1 MKKKFAMSAALGLL
15 SALNLAAAE
24 PANSFALEWNCKNDI
39 SIPYEIAIDR
49 TKLDKLAG
57 IPQNASI
64 KAVAVTF
71 AGEQELDTKII
82 PGNTAGKELLRF
94 TVPAGTGKLYAKVEK
109 SDKKLSCVNTSDNLF
124 AGALLNAKKWKS
136 SASDTKICT
145 VEKKLHIDVN
155 HIGYSTTKYMV
166 DLPAEYAGTPAVFEL
181 ELKSRAKLTWGGGV
195 KVEQY
200 DAKGNLLPE
209 SLVQPRWTSHMRAPD
224 VKTHYQEYGFFHK
237 DAKRIAFCLEYA
249 TTAYKYDNHGL
260 EVKNKKDY
268 LPKLEISKLAV
279 RQAQELP
286 FPAYNSK
293 LFVKGVSGTPGDC
306 AIVLDGNTIFH
317 YSPNSHA
324 VYSEGKQVKSDNECF
339 WPQND
344 ATVEA
349 WINPQWKKRESRQ
362 LCLFEAKVNYGPR
375 PKNKAIRK
383 KLDAIFN
390 ASYASRSGK
399 WTITVYDGKEKY
411 NTFTFNHKL
420 DIKKWTHVA
429 IQYGKDGFECFING
443 KKVFS
448 DPDFSFKKRK
458 ISPEFQ
464 YNEQIAQIVSVG
476 NNADSARNKINSAPP
491 VMVDMLRISG
501 GKRYAE
507 DFTPAKNVKLDNKT
521 FALFDFDHSIDG
533 KSARGLGAVYGSL
546 NSTTTFLRERTFA
559 YNGKTIQYFSPK
571 LLDASNPSKVLN
583 ILNYPDMPTVADFKS
598 ARKNTVVK
606 YSAQAGS
613 RKELDIPAK
622 SYMDYIEIACPDD
635 VKELRHPIL
644 VANDELDTR
653 SFGDIADSLKHIKV
667 SDYEKANLLFNLV
680 LKASDYFMT
689 HQATIL
695 AHTDNVKHSSYQALT
710 LFNSYCGFECG
721 PLNNMA
727 ANMFTCAGLLPATQ
741 TAGYGHSFQ
750 QVFFD
755 GKNHVYDLSAQ
766 RFFPGLDNE
775 TAASLHELDIENGA
789 FLRWGRGSGSFSRQG
804 YTRGYSRHVPG
815 MQKRIA
821 YTLHPGEKARFYFY
835 NDGNY
840 NDIQTSRCIDPRA
853 VHPSD
858 PFPYSKKHRL
868 AVKAPAEVVSKEQLY
883 QVHRPFPHYS
893 NAYFSFNGK
902 PTKQNK
908 AFSRITANDFCYEVN
923 LPYPI
928 VAGRYNA
935 ETVDGKAVDIE
946 ISTDGG
952 KTFRKLFTGKDG
964 RAVYAVRARHA
975 YFIKVNA
982 PIDKVAKFDAYTE
995 VQFNSRVQNCKLKEG
1010 SNAILFKAENGNR
1023 ADITVAYRSDVKEL
1037 VIEDAP
1043 YSGAMPGFERQL
1055 TAVEPGNSV
1064 THTVTG
1070 ASADAKVSSTCGIEA
1085 KLADGKL
1092 TITAKKDIASPRFD
1106 NVVIDDNGAKKELT
1120 VLVADKVRLI
1130 LAKNAVPAKGTKLIT
1145 ANSKCVQDCLVSKK
1159 GGNEMVFNFKE
1170 IPAGDYTIWLLSRM
1184 KSQEAVSKTSRDG
1197 GRQDMGLVLPEGQT
1211 IDIDPEV
1218 MKRGMKITGIRN
1230 PKLVPVIT
1238 GINVGSEFY
1247 KAKYG
1252 KGKGRFR
1259 WDCRMDNDHN
1269 KFPYF
1274 SPRWTALQ
1282 KSSSLVIRANND
1294 KEIEVAA
1301 MLITPRTDRAFR
1313 AELMKI
1319 LCGLN
1324 CEPWKVATHQSK

>member
-1 MKKKFAMSAALGLL
+1 MKKTFAMTAAFGLL
-15 SALNLAAAE
+15 TTFQLAAAE
-24 PANSFALEWNCKNDI
+24 SANSFALEWNCKNNT
-39 SIPYEIAIDR
+39 SIPYEIALDR
-49 TKLDKLAG
+49 AKLDKLAG

-64 KAVAVTF
+64 KAVAVTSD
-71 AGEQELDTKII
+71 GEKELDTKII
-82 PGNTAGKELLRF
+82 PGNTEGKELLRF
-94 TVPAGTGKLYAKVEK
+94 TVPAGTGKLYAKVED

-124 AGALLNAKKWKS
+124 AGALQDAKKWKS
-136 SASDTKICT
+136 SVSSTKIST
-145 VEKKLHIDVN
+145 SGKNLLIDVN
-155 HIGYSTTKYMV
+155 HIGSSTTKYMV
-166 DLPAEYAGTPAVFEL
+166 DLPDEYAGTPAVFEI
-181 ELKSRAKLTWGGGV
+181 ELKSRAKLTWGGGI

-200 DAKGNLLPE
+200 NAKGKLLPE
-209 SLVQPRWTSHMRAPD
+209 SLIQPRWVSHMRAPN

-237 DAKRIAFCLEYA
+237 DAKRIAICLEYA
-249 TTAYKYDNHGL
+249 ATIYKYDNYGL
-260 EVKNKKDY
+260 EIKDKKEC

-286 FPAYNSK
+286 FPAYNGK
-293 LFVKGVSGTPGDC
+293 LFPGGVSGTPGDC
-306 AIVLDGNTIFH
+306 AIALDGNTIFH
-317 YSPNSHA
+317 FSPNSHA
-324 VYSEGKQVKSDNECF
+324 VYSEGKQVKSEKECF

-349 WINPQWKKRESRQ
+349 WINPQWKKREATAF
-362 LCLFEAKVNYGPR
+362 CLLEARINYGPR

-383 KLDAIFN
+383 KMGAIFN
-390 ASYASRSGK
+390 ASYIPRSES
-399 WTITVYDGKEKY
+399 WNVTVYDGTNIHHNFKFK
-411 NTFTFNHKL
+411 HKL
-420 DIKKWTHVA
+420 DISKWSHVA
-429 IQYGKDGFECFING
+429 IQYGKDGFECFVNG

-448 DPDFSFKKRK
+448 DPAFSFKKRE
-458 ISPEFQ
+458 ISSAFQ
-464 YNEQIAQIVSVG
+464 YNEQIAQVVSVG
-476 NNADSARNKINSAPP
+476 NNADSARNKIISAPSAL
-491 VMVDMLRISG
+491 VDMVRISG
-501 GKRYAE
+501 GKRYFQN
-507 DFTPAKNVKLDNKT
+507 FTPAKNVKLDNKT
-521 FALFDFDHSIDG
+521 FALFDFDRSIDG
-533 KSARGLGAVYGSL
+533 KSANGLGTVYGSI
-546 NSTTTFLRERTFA
+546 NSTSVFLRERTFA
-559 YNGKTIQYFSPK
+559 YNGKTIQYFPEK
-571 LLDASNPSKVLN
+571 LLENSNPDKVLN

-598 ARKNTVVK
+598 ARTNTVVK
-606 YSAQAGS
+606 YSAKKGS
-613 RKELDIPAK
+613 RKEITIPAK
-622 SYMDYIEIACPDD
+622 SYMDYIEIACPDN
-635 VKELRHPIL
+635 VEELRHPIL
-644 VANDELDTR
+644 IANNELDTR

-667 SDYEKANLLFNLV
+667 SDYEKANMLFNLV
-680 LKASDYFMT
+680 LGASDYFMT

-695 AHTDNVKHSSYQALT
+695 AHSNNVKHSSYQALT

-750 QVFFD
+750 QVFFN

-840 NDIQTSRCIDPRA
+840 NDIQVSRCIDPRA
-853 VHPSD
+853 VHPND

-868 AVKAPAEVVSKEQLY
+868 AVKAPAETVAKDQLY

-893 NAYFSFNGK
+893 NAYFSFSGK
-902 PTKQNK
+902 PSKENK
-908 AFSRITANDFCYEVN
+908 AFSNITADSFCYEVN

-935 ETVDGKAVDIE
+935 VTEDGKDVDIE

-952 KTFRKLFTGKDG
+952 KSFRKLVTEKDG
-964 RAVYAVRARHA
+964 RAVYAIRARLA
-975 YFIKVNA
+975 YFIKVKA
-982 PIDKVAKFDAYTE
+982 PIGSVAKFDAFTE
-995 VQFNSRVQNCKLKEG
+995 VMFNSRVQNCKLKEG
-1010 SNAILFKAENGNR
+1010 KNTLLFKAENGSC
-1023 ADITVAYRSDVKEL
+1023 ADITVAYRSDAKEL
-1037 VIEDAP
+1037 VIEGAP
-1043 YSGAMPGFERQL
+1043 YSGAMPGLERQL
-1055 TAVEPGNSV
+1055 TALEPGGSV
-1064 THTVTG
+1064 THNVSG
-1070 ASADAKVSSTCGIEA
+1070 ASENAKVTSTCGVEA
-1085 KLADGKL
+1085 KLENGKL
-1092 TITAKKDIASPRFD
+1092 VITAKSDAASPRFD
-1106 NVVIDDNGAKKELT
+1106 NIVIDDNGAKKELT

-1130 LAKNAVPAKGTKLIT
+1130 LAKDAVPSKGSKLVP
-1145 ANSKCVQDCLVSKK
+1145 ANSKCVQDCLVATRS
-1159 GGNEMVFNFKE
+1159 GDEMVFNFKE

-1184 KSQEAVSKTSRDG
+1184 NSKDASSRTSRDG
-1197 GRQDMGLVLPEGQT
+1197 GRQDVGLVLPEGQT
-1211 IDIDPEV
+1211 IDIDPAV
-1218 MKRGMKITGIRN
+1218 MKCGVKVTGIRN

-1252 KGKGRFR
+1252 KDKGRFR

-1282 KSSSLVIRANND
+1282 KGSSLTIRSNHT
-1294 KEIEVAA
+1294 KEVEIAA
-1301 MLITPRTDRAFR
+1301 MLITPRTDRTFR

-1324 CEPWKVATHQSK
+1324 CEPWKVAAHQSK